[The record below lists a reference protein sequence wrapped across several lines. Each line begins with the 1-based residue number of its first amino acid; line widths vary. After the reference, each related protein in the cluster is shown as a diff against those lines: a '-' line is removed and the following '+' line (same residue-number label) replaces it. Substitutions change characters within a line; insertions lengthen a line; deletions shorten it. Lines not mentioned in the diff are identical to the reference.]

1 MSPIPDDPSPIPEGT
16 GADPAQVGTV
26 TDLLHRWRGGDDA
39 ALERLTPL
47 VYDDFRRLARR
58 QMAREGR
65 RVTLQPTVLVHE
77 AYLRLIDQRAV
88 RWECRGHFFALAAQ
102 MIRRILVDHAR
113 KKAYAKRGG
122 GWQEVSFDDP
132 DLVARLGTVDKPEE
146 LVALDDALR
155 ELGEV
160 DPIKA
165 RIVEL
170 RYFGGLQFNEIA
182 PFLELSTATVN
193 RRWRAARAWLFHYLE
208 HQPT

>member
-1 MSPIPDDPSPIPEGT
+1 MQAPDR
-16 GADPAQVGTV
+16 QTV
-26 TDLLHRWRGGDDA
+26 TRLLRAWTEGEEEAGDRLLAVVYEELRGMA
-39 ALERLTPL
+39 ARSLRKER
-47 VYDDFRRLARR
+47 V
-58 QMAREGR
+58 GH
-65 RVTLQPTVLVHE
+65 TLQPTALVHE

-132 DLVARLGTVDKPEE
+132 DLVARLGAVDKPEE

-155 ELGEV
+155 ELAEV

-165 RIVEL
+165 KIVEL

-182 PFLELSTATVN
+182 PVLELSTATVN